1 MAQFYDAT
9 DYLSLEDIKDHL
21 SIEQS
26 NGDKDGQLNRLA
38 KSSIAWATAFLNR
51 ELHTLD
57 NDSPANSPFEIPDD
71 LKTALLLHI
80 EAYFDRDPQAMAMLL
95 EAAINLAY
103 PYRLNIGV

>member
-1 MAQFYDAT
+1 MAQRYDAT
-9 DYLSLEDIKDHL
+9 DYLTLEEIKEHLALVDSDH
-21 SIEQS
+21 
-26 NGDKDGQLNRLA
+26 DDQLNRLA
-38 KSSIAWATAFLNR
+38 RSSISWATSFLNR

-57 NDSPANSPFEIPDD
+57 DNSPPNSPFELPED

-103 PYRLNIGV
+103 PYRVCIGV